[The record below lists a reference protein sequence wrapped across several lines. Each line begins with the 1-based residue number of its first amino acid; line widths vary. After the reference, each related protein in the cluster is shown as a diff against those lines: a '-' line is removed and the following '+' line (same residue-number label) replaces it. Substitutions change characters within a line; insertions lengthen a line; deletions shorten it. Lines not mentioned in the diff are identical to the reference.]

1 MIRKS
6 LMAAVFALL
15 MIPPVQAMEIGGVT
29 LPETMIVGGEELI
42 LNGAGFRKKA
52 FFKIYVGAL
61 YLTSEESD
69 PQVIIDNDEPM
80 AIRMHFTHK
89 GVSPQKL
96 IKSWNDGFMNATGG
110 NTDPLLDEI
119 DTFNSY
125 FIDEAKKGDIYDFVY
140 TPDGGL
146 SITLKGEH
154 MGTIPGVQ
162 FKKALFGIWLGDKPA
177 DKGLKE
183 GMLGN

>member
-1 MIRKS
+1 
-6 LMAAVFALL
+6 
-15 MIPPVQAMEIGGVT
+15 MEVGKVT

-80 AIRMHFTHK
+80 AIRMHFTYK
-89 GVSPQKL
+89 GVSSQKL
-96 IKSWNDGFMNATGG
+96 VKSWNDGFSNATGG
-110 NTDPLLDEI
+110 NIEPLVDEI

-125 FIDEAKKGDIYDFVY
+125 FIEEAKPGDIYDFLY
-140 TPDGGL
+140 SPDSGV
-146 SITLKGEH
+146 SIILKGNH
-154 MGTIPGVQ
+154 MGSIPGVE

-177 DKGLKE
+177 DKGLKKA
-183 GMLGN
+183 MLGN